1 MIVATNDQLDKILA
15 EAMDELP
22 KTHLSAVS
30 NVAIVWADE
39 PTLGERQQLQLADNM
54 TLFGLY
60 QGVPL
65 TRRQG
70 RINDYPPGKITIY
83 RGPIMRSVNSLAELK
98 AQLKHTL
105 WHEIA
110 HYFGLDH
117 EQIQELEQGK
127 SKP

>member
-1 MIVATNDQLDKILA
+1 MSMIQLPQQQLDKLLA

-22 KTHLSAVS
+22 QEHMQAVN

-39 PTLGERQQLQLADNM
+39 PSPAEREQLQLSENQ

-65 TRRQG
+65 ANRQG

-83 RGPIMRSVNSLAELK
+83 RGPITRSVSSEVELK
-98 AQLKHTL
+98 EQLKHTI

-110 HYFGLDH
+110 HYFGLNH
-117 EQIQELEQGK
+117 EQIHKLEQ
-127 SKP
+127 

>member
-1 MIVATNDQLDKILA
+1 MIVATNEQLDQMLA

-22 KTHLSAVS
+22 KTHLEAVK

-39 PTLGERQQLQLADNM
+39 PTESERHELQLADNM

-65 TRRQG
+65 AKRQG
-70 RINDYPPGKITIY
+70 RVNDYPPGKITIY
-83 RGPIMRSVNSLAELK
+83 RGPIMRSVNSLPELK
-98 AQLKHTL
+98 EQLKHTL

-117 EQIQELEQGK
+117 EQIHKLEQK
-127 SKP
+127 

>member
-1 MIVATNDQLDKILA
+1 MIYATDEQLDQILA

-22 KTHLSAVS
+22 KEHLAAVK

-39 PTLGERQQLQLADNM
+39 PTQSERLELQLADNM

-65 TRRQG
+65 TKRQG

-83 RGPIMRSVNSLAELK
+83 RGPIKRSVNSLAELK
-98 AQLKHTL
+98 EQLKHTL

-110 HYFGLDH
+110 HYFGLNH
-117 EQIQELEQGK
+117 SQIHNLEQGFK
-127 SKP
+127 

>member
-1 MIVATNDQLDKILA
+1 VVNATNTQLDEVLA
-15 EAMDELP
+15 ESMDELP
-22 KTHLSAVS
+22 KDHLSAVK

-39 PTLGERQQLQLADNM
+39 PSPEERKELQLADNM

-65 TRRQG
+65 SQRQG

-83 RGPIMRSVNSLAELK
+83 RGPIKRSVSSIAELK
-98 AQLKHTL
+98 EQLKHTL

-110 HYFGLDH
+110 HYFGLNH
-117 EQIQELEQGK
+117 EQIHKLERQ
-127 SKP
+127 

>member
-1 MIVATNDQLDKILA
+1 MIVATNKQLDQMLA

-22 KTHLSAVS
+22 KTHLEAVK

-39 PTLGERQQLQLADNM
+39 PTESERRELQLADNM

-65 TRRQG
+65 AKRQG

-83 RGPIMRSVNSLAELK
+83 RGPIMRSVNSLTELK
-98 AQLKHTL
+98 EQLKHTL

-117 EQIQELEQGK
+117 EQIHKLERKGQ
-127 SKP
+127 

>member
-1 MIVATNDQLDKILA
+1 MIIVSEEQLDKILA

-22 KTHLSAVS
+22 KTHLKAVA

-39 PTLGERQQLQLADNM
+39 PTLEERRELRLADNM

-65 TRRQG
+65 AKRQG

-98 AQLKHTL
+98 EQLKHTL

-117 EQIQELEQGK
+117 EQIHDLEKGK
-127 SKP
+127 PKL